1 MKTETLINALRI
13 LALEIHSDDGIANT
27 VVMQAANKLED
38 LSKQHNELFNAL
50 ENITI
55 TAEDYDNFGIG
66 ELIAEVKGDK

>member
-1 MKTETLINALRI
+1 MKTESLINALRI

>member
-13 LALEIHSDDGIANT
+13 LALEIHSDDGMANT

-38 LSKQHNELFNAL
+38 LFKQHNELLNAL

-55 TAEDYDNFGIG
+55 TAEDYDNFGIE